1 MAIDMTTV
9 KQIMHNNKEVVKI
22 EDGLG
27 KVLWQK
33 QAQPEWHTIF
43 ETDNSYWGTWIL
55 KLSGST
61 WTLGSVPANI
71 SDKATKLRI
80 TYKPYV
86 STAGTDA
93 NYIKITLNTTYTG
106 QNPPDGDGITVYPN
120 SDTKRTDTFD
130 YTQGNQIMHV
140 IYSLD
145 QVRST
150 DDWNYSWSVKANAR
164 WYKNGLASGYVGRSW
179 RDGREAYIA
188 IYKIEEYY

>member
-33 QAQPEWHTIF
+33 QAQPEWHTIY
-43 ETDNSYWGTWIL
+43 EDNSYWGTRIL
-55 KLSGST
+55 ELSGEN

-80 TYKPYV
+80 TYNPYV
-86 STAGTDA
+86 SIAGNNAD
-93 NYIKITLNTTYTG
+93 NYIKVTLNTSYNG
-106 QNPPDGDGITVYPN
+106 QNPPDGNGTTVYPKN
-120 SDTKRTDTFD
+120 NVKRTDTFD
-130 YTQGNQIMHV
+130 YTQGNNIMHI

-145 QVRST
+145 QVR
-150 DDWNYSWSVKANAR
+150 DNYDWNYGWAGKANAR
-164 WYKNGLASGYVGRSW
+164 WYQNGLASGYTG
-179 RDGREAYIA
+179 GN
-188 IYKIEEYY
+188 

>member
-33 QAQPEWHTIF
+33 KAEPTWHTIY
-43 ETDNSYWGTWIL
+43 DNSRGTIIL
-55 KLSGST
+55 KLNGEN
-61 WTLGSVPANI
+61 WELGSVPANI

-80 TYKPYV
+80 TYTPYV
-86 STAGTDA
+86 STADNNA
-93 NYIKITLNTTYTG
+93 DNYIKVTLNTSFTG
-106 QNPPDGDGITVYPN
+106 NNPPDGNGIAVYPKN
-120 SDTKRTDTFD
+120 NARRTDTFN

-145 QVRST
+145 QVSST
-150 DDWNYSWSVKANAR
+150 SD
-164 WYKNGLASGYVGRSW
+164 
-179 RDGREAYIA
+179 
-188 IYKIEEYY
+188 